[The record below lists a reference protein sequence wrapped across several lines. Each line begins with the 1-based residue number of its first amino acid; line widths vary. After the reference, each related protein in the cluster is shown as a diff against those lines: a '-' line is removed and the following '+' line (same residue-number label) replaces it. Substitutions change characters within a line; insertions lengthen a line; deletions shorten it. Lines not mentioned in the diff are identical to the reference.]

1 MAFSSI
7 EMRLGGLSIS
17 VQTELNYP
25 DGLYDLTTRTLVLFK
40 EAMNTAKEQNID
52 ITVMSLLTG
61 FPEELEE

>member
-25 DGLYDLTTRTLVLFK
+25 DGLYDLSARTLVLFK

-61 FPEELEE
+61 FPEDLEE

>member
-25 DGLYDLTTRTLVLFK
+25 DGLDDLTTRTLVLFK